1 MNPGSNLP
9 QPTPSRRGRRRR
21 YSNISISQINGNTY
35 QENRCIRRARMN
47 AASNQNTLGG
57 THEPTAALTHEQ
69 SPSGVP
75 SDGTIVIL
83 VLSLCYG

>member
-1 MNPGSNLP
+1 MDPGSSLP

-21 YSNISISQINGNTY
+21 SSNISIPQIDRNTY
-35 QENRCIRRARMN
+35 QENRRIRRARMN
-47 AASNQNTLGG
+47 AASNQNTLRG
-57 THEPTAALTHEQ
+57 THKSTAALTHEQ